1 MQLCKDIG
9 SILLKKKLE
18 SEMIGVPDLKQ
29 GSVDLAAD
37 RLNKAFDEY
46 PYFKCFPGSE
56 EYDYKKS

>member
-1 MQLCKDIG
+1 
-9 SILLKKKLE
+9 
-18 SEMIGVPDLKQ
+18 MIGVPDLKQ